1 MDFIEK
7 SYNESI
13 ELLKIDNDLYD
24 KYNVK
29 KGLRNANGTGVL
41 VGLTKISDV
50 HGYKIVGGNKYDDDG
65 HLYYRDIDLY
75 DLAKIDK
82 DCYGYERTCY
92 LILFGHLPNDEEFE
106 EFKKIIKD
114 GYFLPN
120 GFLENTILRT
130 PSHSLMN
137 QIARSILALYSYD
150 ENPDDTDAL
159 SILRKGISLIAKM
172 PAIISYSL
180 QAKTHY
186 IDNDSLHI
194 HHPKKELSI
203 AENILYLS
211 RNDGKYTPLEAEVLD
226 LCLIIHADH
235 GGGNNSTFVNVVV
248 SSTGTDIYSAMAAS
262 LCSLKGPRHGGAN
275 KSVED
280 MFTYI
285 INDIGLDATDEQI
298 QDVIIKMLDKKYFD
312 NSGLIYGIG
321 HAVYTKSDPRC
332 LLLKE
337 KCKELCE
344 ISEIG
349 KKNFKFYS
357 KFEELAIKEMN
368 KRKNANYCANMDFY
382 SGLTY
387 QMLNIPRDLYTPIFA
402 AARLVGWVA
411 HNIENRLYCNKIVRP
426 ATKYVGKIKE

>member
-50 HGYKIVGGNKYDDDG
+50 HGYKIVDGNKYDDDG

-280 MFTYI
+280 MFSYI

-298 QDVIIKMLDKKYFD
+298 QEVITKMLDKKYFD

-344 ISEIG
+344 TSEIG

-357 KFEELAIKEMN
+357 KFEELAIKEMS